1 MVLVTEWNQFR
12 MLDLERVRKLLRRAV
27 VVDLRNVYK
36 PEQLRRA
43 GFEYVSVG
51 R

>member
-1 MVLVTEWNQFR
+1 
-12 MLDLERVRKLLRRAV
+12 MLDLERVRRLMRRPLL
-27 VVDLRNVYK
+27 VDLRNVYM
-36 PEQLRRA
+36 PAEMRRA